1 MRETT
6 SSRWKSVCESEVV
19 RYLDVVTSKFHH
31 NGMYIAL
38 LSLGWD
44 IYFCITGHEERGS
57 FWFLYRTGVMYLCV
71 YSLPG
76 KIVYRG

>member
-1 MRETT
+1 M
-6 SSRWKSVCESEVV
+6 CESGVV

-44 IYFCITGHEERGS
+44 IYFCLTGHEEKGLA
-57 FWFLYRTGVMYLCV
+57 FVPVFYRRYVLMC
-71 YSLPG
+71 
-76 KIVYRG
+76 I